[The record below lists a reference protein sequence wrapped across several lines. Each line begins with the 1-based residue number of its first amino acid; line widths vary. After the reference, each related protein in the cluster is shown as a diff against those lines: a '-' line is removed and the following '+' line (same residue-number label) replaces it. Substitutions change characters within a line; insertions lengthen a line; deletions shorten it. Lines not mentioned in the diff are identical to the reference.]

1 MEVRV
6 EWWSRLT
13 FQSISCPMNLNNQKY
28 SLFRKIYDKGTHD
41 NIIREFIIFELSLWR
56 HKIRLWTF
64 AAWHHTVQNS
74 RMNVGTIPCSHELD
88 RNSDLQLLMPGNQFE
103 EEKKTSAL
111 EDTQEHAIASNY
123 NLLIWKRR
131 SLHQL
136 VVCRQVKF
144 NRFIGLLFLNNY

>member
-1 MEVRV
+1 MAVASQCLNSFLLDAMFFFRIYFSQFFFFFKFKNRRETMEVRV

-103 EEKKTSAL
+103 EEKKL
-111 EDTQEHAIASNY
+111 
-123 NLLIWKRR
+123 
-131 SLHQL
+131 SL
-136 VVCRQVKF
+136 
-144 NRFIGLLFLNNY
+144 